1 MHGIFAMFAPL
12 VAPVALLLPL
22 GGGVGGD
29 TLGGTIQDPISSLD
43 PQKVEKIAEPD
54 NLTDT
59 PRLDAFYE
67 VPIQRQVRI
76 ERQVTIR
83 IAPRQV
89 APRQNL
95 IADLPQRA
103 APVRYE
109 ERKME
114 PCVVVS
120 GIAGVQT
127 GSGNKLLL
135 YLRDSRVVSAK
146 LEKSCRARDF
156 YSGFYLERNEDG
168 KLCVKRDKLQS
179 RAGAKC
185 EIHRLRHLVAVE
197 D

>member
-1 MHGIFAMFAPL
+1 MQGILAMFVPL
-12 VAPVALLLPL
+12 VAPVALLLPF
-22 GGGVGGD
+22 GGGAGD
-29 TLGGTIQDPISSLD
+29 MPTKDAISDLD
-43 PQKVEKIAEPD
+43 PRKAEKIAEPESFTEI
-54 NLTDT
+54 L
-59 PRLDAFYE
+59 RLDAFYD
-67 VPIQRQVRI
+67 VPVQQQVRI

-83 IAPRQV
+83 VAPRQT
-89 APRQNL
+89 ATRQNL
-95 IADLPQRA
+95 IADLPRRA

-114 PCVVVS
+114 PCVEVS
-120 GIAGVQT
+120 GIVGVQT

-156 YSGFYLERNEDG
+156 YSGFYLESNKDG
-168 KLCVKRDKLQS
+168 KLCVGRDKLQS

-185 EIHRLRHLVAVE
+185 EINRLRNLVAVE

>member
-1 MHGIFAMFAPL
+1 MQGIFAIFAPF
-12 VAPVALLLPL
+12 VAPVVMLLPL
-22 GGGVGGD
+22 GGGAGD
-29 TLGGTIQDPISSLD
+29 GVAHDPINQLD
-43 PQKVEKIAEPD
+43 PREVEKIAEPE

-59 PRLDAFYE
+59 PRLNAFYDI
-67 VPIQRQVRI
+67 PIQQQVRI
-76 ERQVTIR
+76 ERRVTIR
-83 IAPRQV
+83 IAPRQA

-95 IADLPQRA
+95 FADLPRQA

-114 PCVVVS
+114 SCLAIS
-120 GIAGVQT
+120 GIVGVQT

-135 YLRDSRVVSAK
+135 YLSDNRVVSAK

-156 YSGFYLERNEDG
+156 YSGFYLESNKDG
-168 KLCVKRDKLQS
+168 KLCVGRDKLQS

-185 EIHRLRHLVAVE
+185 EIDRLRNLVAVK